1 MCVLTSMSQTDPSWH
16 TSLYPFLPPPAVC
29 GMRYKTRPGLSYH
42 INHSHKNKG
51 NASAGG
57 GGGAAAGLP
66 DIHDEGSL
74 GAQSLT
80 PPSTPDGGGG
90 GEGFEGVVVLPLSQ
104 LPVSC

>member
-1 MCVLTSMSQTDPSWH
+1 
-16 TSLYPFLPPPAVC
+16 
-29 GMRYKTRPGLSYH
+29 MRYKTRPGLSYH

-51 NASAGG
+51 SAGG
-57 GGGAAAGLP
+57 GSGVAAGTGLP

-80 PPSTPDGGGG
+80 PPSTPDGGG
-90 GEGFEGVVVLPLSQ
+90 EGLEGVVVLPLSQ

>member
-1 MCVLTSMSQTDPSWH
+1 
-16 TSLYPFLPPPAVC
+16 
-29 GMRYKTRPGLSYH
+29 MRYKTRPGLSYH

-51 NASAGG
+51 NASGG
-57 GGGAAAGLP
+57 GGVAAAAGLP

-90 GEGFEGVVVLPLSQ
+90 GGEGFEGVVVLPLSQ

>member
-1 MCVLTSMSQTDPSWH
+1 
-16 TSLYPFLPPPAVC
+16 
-29 GMRYKTRPGLSYH
+29 MRYKTRPGLSYH

-51 NASAGG
+51 SAGG
-57 GGGAAAGLP
+57 GGGVAAGTGLP

-80 PPSTPDGGGG
+80 PPSTPDGGG
-90 GEGFEGVVVLPLSQ
+90 EGLEGVVVLPLSQ

>member
-1 MCVLTSMSQTDPSWH
+1 
-16 TSLYPFLPPPAVC
+16 
-29 GMRYKTRPGLSYH
+29 MRYKTRPGLSYH

-51 NASAGG
+51 SGG
-57 GGGAAAGLP
+57 GGGGAAAAAAGLP

-90 GEGFEGVVVLPLSQ
+90 GGEGFEGVVVLPLSQ

>member
-1 MCVLTSMSQTDPSWH
+1 
-16 TSLYPFLPPPAVC
+16 
-29 GMRYKTRPGLSYH
+29 MRYKTRPGLSYH

-51 NASAGG
+51 NAGG
-57 GGGAAAGLP
+57 GGGVAAGTGLP

-90 GEGFEGVVVLPLSQ
+90 GGEGFEGVVVLPLSQ